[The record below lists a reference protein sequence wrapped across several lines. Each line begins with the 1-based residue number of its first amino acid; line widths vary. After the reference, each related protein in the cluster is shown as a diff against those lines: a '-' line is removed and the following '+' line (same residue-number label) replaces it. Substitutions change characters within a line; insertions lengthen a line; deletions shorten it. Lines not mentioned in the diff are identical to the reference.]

1 MRIAVIGA
9 GIAGLVAACSLQ
21 QDGHEVTVYEQ
32 RPYPSAEGAGI
43 TLFGNAMTALEAVG
57 LGQLIR
63 NISSTAMSNMRTGQ
77 RDPSGQWLVN
87 LHLVLWQVC
96 TVCTAWN
103 FIGLFP
109 SGWFLAR

>member
-21 QDGHEVTVYEQ
+21 QDGHEVTIYEQ
-32 RPYPSAEGAGI
+32 RQQPNAEGAGI

-63 NISSTAMSNMRTGQ
+63 DVSRAAMNNMHTGQ
-77 RDPSGQWLVN
+77 RVHPAWLVPF
-87 LHLVLWQVC
+87 HLL
-96 TVCTAWN
+96 
-103 FIGLFP
+103 L
-109 SGWFLAR
+109 